1 MLLIWFFQA
10 RYFVEEVRDKCGK
23 DIDVSDWEQ
32 EFVLDLPEQANGCVL
47 SFFMVIWML
56 ITSQL
61 LADGS
66 RGQAG
71 KIYSLQWFCFIQFY
85 EQFLRM

>member
-1 MLLIWFFQA
+1 MKDWLMLLIWFFQA

-47 SFFMVIWML
+47 SFFMVI
-56 ITSQL
+56 
-61 LADGS
+61 
-66 RGQAG
+66 
-71 KIYSLQWFCFIQFY
+71 
-85 EQFLRM
+85 